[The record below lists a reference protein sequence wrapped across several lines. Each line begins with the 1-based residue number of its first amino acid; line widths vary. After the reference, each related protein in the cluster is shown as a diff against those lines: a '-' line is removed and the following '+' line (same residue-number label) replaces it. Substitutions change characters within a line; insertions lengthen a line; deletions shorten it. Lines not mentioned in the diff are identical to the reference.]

1 MRVRLNR
8 SLKTKPKT
16 QDDASRQNKEEKTNK
31 ETKNT
36 MAPDNT
42 ELTIQIIFAAAVVAA
57 HLLSFY
63 TLHIAALTLL
73 FKCLTNFP
81 KERNH
86 KAQRGQ
92 TPLHSKTSKS
102 ERRLRNWKR
111 RKKKSKYSWKY
122 TKCMAKLV
130 LTTLVAMDLADN
142 IAKHSNPDNPIHNSN
157 RN

>member
-8 SLKTKPKT
+8 SLKTKPKI

-86 KAQRGQ
+86 KEQRGQ

-142 IAKHSNPDNPIHNSN
+142 IAKHSDPDNPIHNSN

>member
-16 QDDASRQNKEEKTNK
+16 QDDASRQKTEEKTNK
-31 ETKNT
+31 DTKNT
-36 MAPDNT
+36 MAPDNK
-42 ELTIQIIFAAAVVAA
+42 ELTIQIILAAAVVAA

-86 KAQRGQ
+86 KEQRGQ

-111 RKKKSKYSWKY
+111 RKKKEQVLMEVHKMHGQAGPHYPGSHGPRRQHSK
-122 TKCMAKLV
+122 TQR
-130 LTTLVAMDLADN
+130 
-142 IAKHSNPDNPIHNSN
+142 P
-157 RN
+157 R

>member
-1 MRVRLNR
+1 MRGLLGRIN
-8 SLKTKPKT
+8 KNPKIKPKN
-16 QDDASRQNKEEKTNK
+16 QDDASRQNTKEKTN
-31 ETKNT
+31 EDTKNT

-63 TLHIAALTLL
+63 TLHIEALTLL
-73 FKCLTNFP
+73 FKCLTN
-81 KERNH
+81 KE
-86 KAQRGQ
+86 QRGQ

-102 ERRLRNWKR
+102 ERRLRGWKR

-142 IAKHSNPDNPIHNSN
+142 IAKHSDPDNPIHNSN

>member
-16 QDDASRQNKEEKTNK
+16 QDDASCQNTEEKTNK

-63 TLHIAALTLL
+63 TLHIEALTLL

-86 KAQRGQ
+86 KEQRGQ

-102 ERRLRNWKR
+102 ERRLRNWKEKEHVLMEVHKMHGQAGPHYPGSHGPR
-111 RKKKSKYSWKY
+111 RQHSK
-122 TKCMAKLV
+122 TQ
-130 LTTLVAMDLADN
+130 
-142 IAKHSNPDNPIHNSN
+142 PP
-157 RN
+157 R